1 MKFAYSDI
9 SGVFDFN
16 QPFVH
21 SLVIENQLLFRKLI
35 KDIYLS
41 LDGIPTSVILSKD
54 NRPIDIS
61 KNLEIITDF
70 VNFSI
75 NQKTLLNKICSALEH
90 ISVSA
95 ENYLETQKLLLEIE
109 NKVSLWSFEFPCDIV
124 ASKITISNLLKSIGI
139 ELNDDYQGENGDA
152 EKIIDYM
159 ELVREFDR
167 EKLFI
172 TVNMRCYFSNTVMES
187 FINTVVSHE
196 YKVLMLESKSYPL
209 LNLEKRLTIDED
221 LCEF

>member
-9 SGVFDFN
+9 SGVFEFN

-21 SLVIENQLLFRKLI
+21 SLVIENQSLFRKLL

-41 LDGIPTSVILSKD
+41 LDGLTTSVILSKD
-54 NRPIDIS
+54 NKTIDVS
-61 KNLEIITDF
+61 KNLEMITDF
-70 VNFSI
+70 VNFDI
-75 NQKTLLNKICSALEH
+75 NRKSLLNKICNALERV
-90 ISVSA
+90 SVSP
-95 ENYLETQKLLLEIE
+95 ENYLETQKLISEIE
-109 NKVSLWSFEFPCDIV
+109 NKVSMWSFEFPCDIV
-124 ASKITISNLLKSIGI
+124 ASKISVSNLLKGIGI

-152 EKIIDYM
+152 ERIIDYM

-172 TVNMRCYFSNTVMES
+172 TVNMRSYFSNTVMEN
-187 FINTVVSHE
+187 FMKTVVSHE
-196 YKVLMLESKSYPL
+196 YKVLMLESKAYSL
-209 LNLEKRLTIDED
+209 LNFEKRLTVDED